1 MALDEVAAETA
12 ASEGLAT
19 VRVYS
24 WEPSTLSLGYAQ
36 EPATIDWEF
45 CADAGIDVTRRPTGG
60 GAIYHDTHGDIS
72 YSIVVPDDAVPGDLL
87 ASYEQLCEP
96 VFGAFERLGV
106 DATFA
111 DAARPAIHEPAC
123 YLRALDPAHDVVGPD
138 GRKLAGNAQ
147 YRRRDA
153 VVQHGS
159 LTFET
164 TPARH
169 CGCFTGDPGGA
180 TDGGEPTPDPLD
192 PAVFRNNVAGI
203 ADYATVDRQEAVAAV
218 TSALREWLPV
228 DDPCCESWRA
238 AELERAKSL
247 ASSRYADE
255 AWIHDGEH
263 QN

>member
-1 MALDEVAAETA
+1 MPTLADLSWRLVPPATNPGPLNMALDEVAAETA

-60 GAIYHDTHGDIS
+60 GAIYHDQHGDIS

-87 ASYEQLCEP
+87 ESYEQLCEP
-96 VFGAFERLGV
+96 VFAAFERLEV

-111 DAARPAIHEPAC
+111 EAARPAIHEPAC

-147 YRRRDA
+147 YRQRDA

-159 LTFET
+159 LT
-164 TPARH
+164 
-169 CGCFTGDPGGA
+169 
-180 TDGGEPTPDPLD
+180 
-192 PAVFRNNVAGI
+192 
-203 ADYATVDRQEAVAAV
+203 Y
-218 TSALREWLPV
+218 
-228 DDPCCESWRA
+228 
-238 AELERAKSL
+238 
-247 ASSRYADE
+247 
-255 AWIHDGEH
+255 
-263 QN
+263 